1 MKDFF
6 AEFEAE
12 EMEER
17 ARVVA
22 DAAVRQSLRHS
33 LEILTIGRT
42 HPAAVEEGKNK
53 VEHALLLQLEDAVC
67 PSGESGGGG
76 RGAATAAPLSVDAL
90 DVQNQ
95 IMREA
100 QGWMNIMALP
110 APAKLRLYMVMCSIR
125 DNTYQL
131 SFAQASSLAESARGW
146 VEMIDDLLHPVRR
159 TPVDKCCISCGYYYY
174 MVATIDGLELM
185 KKQAMQAVWDKDGT
199 RIERI
204 ECQYCGAV
212 WRRHELWELAGST
225 APDPL
230 SAASVAP
237 AC

>member
-22 DAAVRQSLRHS
+22 EAAVRQSLRHS
-33 LEILTIGRT
+33 LEILMIGRT
-42 HPAAVEEGKNK
+42 HPAVVEEEKNK
-53 VEHALLLQLEDAVC
+53 IEHALLFQLEDAVR

-76 RGAATAAPLSVDAL
+76 RGAAAAAPLSVDAL

-95 IMREA
+95 IMLQA

-110 APAKLRLYMVMCSIR
+110 APGKYRLYAVMCSIR

-131 SFAQASSLAESARGW
+131 SFELASRLAESARGW

-159 TPVDKCCISCGYYYY
+159 TPVDKCCASCGYYYY
-174 MVATIDGLELM
+174 VVADFDGLAV
-185 KKQAMQAVWDKDGT
+185 KKQAMQAVWDKDS
-199 RIERI
+199 ERI
-204 ECQYCGAV
+204 DHIECKYCGAV
-212 WRRHELWELAGST
+212 WRRHDIWELAGST
-225 APDPL
+225 GPAPL
-230 SAASVAP
+230 GAASVAP

>member
-22 DAAVRQSLRHS
+22 DTAVRQSLRHS

-42 HPAAVEEGKNK
+42 HPAAVEEEKNK
-53 VEHALLLQLEDAVC
+53 IEHALLFQLEDAVR

-76 RGAATAAPLSVDAL
+76 RGAAAAAPLSVDAL

-95 IMREA
+95 IMQQA
-100 QGWMNIMALP
+100 QWWMNIMALP
-110 APAKLRLYMVMCSIR
+110 APENCRLYAVMCSIR
-125 DNTYQL
+125 DNAYQL

-146 VEMIDDLLHPVRR
+146 VEVIDDLLRPVRR
-159 TPVDKCCISCGYYYY
+159 TPVDKCCASCGYYYY
-174 MVATIDGLELM
+174 VVADLDGLEM
-185 KKQAMQAVWDKDGT
+185 KKQTMQAVWDKDSE
-199 RIERI
+199 RIDRI
-204 ECQYCGAV
+204 ECQYCNAV
-212 WRRHELWELAGST
+212 WRRHELWELADST
-225 APDPL
+225 APASLD
-230 SAASVAP
+230 AASVAP

>member
-42 HPAAVEEGKNK
+42 HHAAVEEGKNR
-53 VEHALLLQLEDAVC
+53 VEHALLFQLEDAVC

-76 RGAATAAPLSVDAL
+76 RGAAAAAPLSVDAL

-95 IMREA
+95 IMQQA
-100 QGWMNIMALP
+100 QWWMNVMALP
-110 APAKLRLYMVMCSIR
+110 APGKYRLYAVMCSIR

-146 VEMIDDLLHPVRR
+146 VEMIDDLLRPVRR
-159 TPVDKCCISCGYYYY
+159 TPVDKCCTSCGYYYY
-174 MVATIDGLELM
+174 MVATDGLELM
-185 KKQAMQAVWDKDGT
+185 KKQAMQAVWDKDSE
-199 RIERI
+199 RIDRI

-212 WRRHELWELAGST
+212 WRRHKLLELAGST
-225 APDPL
+225 APAPL
-230 SAASVAP
+230 DAASVAP

>member
-22 DAAVRQSLRHS
+22 EAAVRQSLRHS

-42 HPAAVEEGKNK
+42 HPAAVEEEKNK
-53 VEHALLLQLEDAVC
+53 VEHALLFQLEDAVR

-76 RGAATAAPLSVDAL
+76 RGAAASAPLSVDAL

-95 IMREA
+95 IMLEA
-100 QGWMNIMALP
+100 QVWMNIMALP
-110 APAKLRLYMVMCSIR
+110 APAIVRPYVVVCAIR
-125 DNTYQL
+125 DSVYQL
-131 SFAQASSLAESARGW
+131 SFELASRLAESARGW
-146 VEMIDDLLHPVRR
+146 VEMIDDLLRPVRR
-159 TPVDKCCISCGYYYY
+159 TPVDKCCESCGYYYY
-174 MVATIDGLELM
+174 MVATDGFELV
-185 KKQAMQAVWDKDGT
+185 KKQAMQAVWDKDSE

-204 ECQYCGAV
+204 ECNYCGAV
-212 WRRHELWELAGST
+212 WRRHELWELADST
-225 APDPL
+225 GPAPLD
-230 SAASVAP
+230 AASVAP

>member
-1 MKDFF
+1 MKDFL
-6 AEFEAE
+6 AQFEAE

-22 DAAVRQSLRHS
+22 ESAVRQSLRHS

-42 HPAAVEEGKNK
+42 HPAAVEEEKNK
-53 VEHALLLQLEDAVC
+53 IEHALLFQLESAVR

-95 IMREA
+95 IMQQA
-100 QGWMNIMALP
+100 QVWMNIMALP
-110 APAKLRLYMVMCSIR
+110 APAIVRPYAVVCAIR
-125 DNTYQL
+125 DSVYQL
-131 SFAQASSLAESARGW
+131 SFELASRLAVSARGW

-159 TPVDKCCISCGYYYY
+159 TPVDKCCASCGYYYY
-174 MVATIDGLELM
+174 VVPDFDGLAV
-185 KKQAMQAVWDKDGT
+185 KKQTMQAVWDKDSE
-199 RIERI
+199 RIDRI
-204 ECQYCGAV
+204 ECNYCGAV

-225 APDPL
+225 APAPL
-230 SAASVAP
+230 DAASVAP

>member
-22 DAAVRQSLRHS
+22 EAAVRQSLRHS

-42 HPAAVEEGKNK
+42 HPAAVEEEKNR
-53 VEHALLLQLEDAVC
+53 VEHALLFQLEDAVR

-76 RGAATAAPLSVDAL
+76 RGAAASAPLSVDAL

-95 IMREA
+95 IMLQA

-110 APAKLRLYMVMCSIR
+110 APAILRPYVVVCAIR
-125 DNTYQL
+125 DSVYQL
-131 SFAQASSLAESARGW
+131 SFELASRLAEAARGW

-159 TPVDKCCISCGYYYY
+159 TPVDKCCASCGYYYY
-174 MVATIDGLELM
+174 VVADFDGLAV
-185 KKQAMQAVWDKDGT
+185 KKQTMQAVWDKDSE
-199 RIERI
+199 RIDRI
-204 ECQYCGAV
+204 ECNYCGAV

-225 APDPL
+225 GPAPLD
-230 SAASVAP
+230 AASVAP

>member
-12 EMEER
+12 EMEKR

-22 DAAVRQSLRHS
+22 EAAVRQSLRHS

-42 HPAAVEEGKNK
+42 HPAAVEEEKNK
-53 VEHALLLQLEDAVC
+53 VEHALLFQLEDAVR

-76 RGAATAAPLSVDAL
+76 RGAAASAPLSVDAL

-95 IMREA
+95 IMQQA

-110 APAKLRLYMVMCSIR
+110 APAILRPYVVVCAIR
-125 DNTYQL
+125 DSVYQL
-131 SFAQASSLAESARGW
+131 SFDLASRLAESARGW
-146 VEMIDDLLHPVRR
+146 VEMIDDLLRPVRR
-159 TPVDKCCISCGYYYY
+159 TPVDKCCASCGYYYY
-174 MVATIDGLELM
+174 MVATDGLELM
-185 KKQAMQAVWDKDGT
+185 KKQAMQAVWDKDSE
-199 RIERI
+199 RIDRI
-204 ECQYCGAV
+204 ECNYCGAV
-212 WRRHELWELAGST
+212 WRRHEIWELAGST
-225 APDPL
+225 APAPL
-230 SAASVAP
+230 DAASVAP

>member
-12 EMEER
+12 EMEGR

-22 DAAVRQSLRHS
+22 EAAVRQSLRHS

-42 HPAAVEEGKNK
+42 HPAEVEEERNK
-53 VEHALLLQLEDAVC
+53 VEHALLFQLEAAVR
-67 PSGESGGGG
+67 PSGELGGGG

-95 IMREA
+95 IMLQA
-100 QGWMNIMALP
+100 QGWMNTMALP
-110 APAKLRLYMVMCSIR
+110 APKKYRLYAVMCSIR

-131 SFAQASSLAESARGW
+131 SFEMASCLAEAARGW
-146 VEMIDDLLHPVRR
+146 VEVIDDLLHPVRR
-159 TPVDKCCISCGYYYY
+159 TPVDKCCASCGYYYY
-174 MVATIDGLELM
+174 VVADLDGLEM
-185 KKQAMQAVWDKDGT
+185 KKQAMQAVWDKDSE

-225 APDPL
+225 APAPL
-230 SAASVAP
+230 DAASVAP